1 MSSPRTY
8 DASSKK
14 TGNARVTFPFKI
26 MNIME
31 EDPNVWFVFSDAARP
46 DNSTG
51 MILARFPDR
60 CIDVGIAEQNMI
72 GTSAGL
78 ALAGKKV
85 FCMAFG
91 PFLSLRATDMIHTAL
106 AYNKLPVCVIGTHG
120 GLTSGGG
127 PTHYTLMDSSIMASI
142 PGMTMEVPAD
152 ANQGLRAIDEFLK
165 MDSPMYIR
173 LARGQEP
180 LVYEDDDYPFEIGKG
195 IVVREGTDVAIVAD
209 GIGVYNGLRA
219 CEILESE
226 GISARLVDM
235 HSVKPFDAE
244 LLCETAKK
252 CGAVVTVEDHGIHGG
267 LGSVCAETLMES
279 GIPCMFKRLGAPSD
293 SFASLGYP
301 EDLYRYYGF
310 DAAGIASAA
319 RSLIGKKL

>member
-1 MSSPRTY
+1 MNSPKTY

-91 PFLSLRATDMIHTAL
+91 PFLSLRATDMIHTDL

-127 PTHYTLMDSSIMASI
+127 PTHYTLLDSSIMASI

-152 ANQGLRAIDEFLK
+152 ANQGLRAIDAFLE

-180 LVYEDDDYPFEIGKG
+180 LVYEDDDYVFEVGKG
-195 IVVREGTDVAIVAD
+195 IIVHEGHDVAIIAD

-219 CEILESE
+219 CELLEKD

-235 HSVKPFDAE
+235 HTVKPIDTD
-244 LLCETAKK
+244 LICDTARRCK
-252 CGAVVTVEDHGIHGG
+252 AIVTVEDHGIRGG
-267 LGSVCAETLMES
+267 LGSITAEVLMEA
-279 GIPCMFKRLGAPSD
+279 GIPCRFKRLGAPSD

-310 DAAGIASAA
+310 DAEGIAATA
-319 RSLIGKKL
+319 KNLIEK

>member
-1 MSSPRTY
+1 MSSPKTY

-31 EDPNVWFVFSDAARP
+31 ENPDVWFVFSDAARP

-51 MILARFPDR
+51 MILAKFPDR

-78 ALAGKKV
+78 ALAGKRV

-91 PFLSLRATDMIHTAL
+91 PFLSLRATDMIHTDL

-127 PTHYTLMDSSIMASI
+127 PTHYTLMDSAIMAAI

-152 ANQGLRAIDEFLK
+152 ANQGLRAVDAFLE

-180 LVYEDDDYPFEIGKG
+180 LVYEDDDYPFEVGKG
-195 IVVREGTDVAIVAD
+195 IVIREGSDAAIVAD

-219 CEILESE
+219 CELLEKE
-226 GISARLVDM
+226 GISCRLVDM
-235 HSVKPFDAE
+235 HSVKPFDAD
-244 LLCETAKK
+244 LLYETGRK
-252 CGAVVTVEDHGIHGG
+252 CRAMVTVEDHGIHGG
-267 LGSVCAETLMES
+267 LGSVAAQTLMEA
-279 GIPCMFKRLGAPSD
+279 GISCRFRRLGAPSD
-293 SFASLGYP
+293 AFASLGYP
-301 EDLYRYYGF
+301 EDLYRYYGY
-310 DAAGIASAA
+310 DAAGIASAVKE
-319 RSLIGKKL
+319 LLK